1 LWSSVSEVSNRG
13 LGVRQAKEGVYIVP
27 RAMATVVGVIES
39 SDEGSAA
46 WKRGRIGSLSDGGE
60 LKQSYS
66 NDGGDVG
73 RALLA
78 CSCPFT

>member
-1 LWSSVSEVSNRG
+1 
-13 LGVRQAKEGVYIVP
+13 
-27 RAMATVVGVIES
+27 MATVVGVIES

-46 WKRGRIGSLSDGGE
+46 WKRGGIGSLSDGGE

-73 RALLA
+73 RALHA